1 MFDIFPNLE
10 DDYKILL
17 FYVNLL
23 TYAEL
28 SGEKNNYSTNIIYAL
43 ITHSIYA
50 ILMSIKALFNHSMN
64 FA

>member
-10 DDYKILL
+10 DGYKIIL

-23 TYAEL
+23 TYADL
-28 SGEKNNYSTNIIYAL
+28 NGEKKNYSTNIIYAL
-43 ITHSIYA
+43 ITNSIYA